1 MIGIQRYQRLL
12 NEGFSLM
19 TIGEGKVPNY
29 KWKPLQDKALT
40 FSEFEKRYNNPST
53 KGVGIITGYGD
64 LECIDVDLKVFS
76 TAKEKKDFWEI
87 FLSYLEDSILDFYD
101 KFVITKTQNEGFHIL
116 YKTKRVEGNQKLA
129 KLEGHTEAVI
139 ETRGKSGYVFVYDRF
154 LNNKYY
160 TDIQYISDE
169 DRSILFAICDSFD
182 YKIKVD
188 KVEVPKTQQ
197 NEYVEKEGDI
207 SPWDDFNSKNDVWD
221 VVSDDFE
228 LVRTLNDRMVIKRHG
243 ATSAHSGYI
252 FKDNGCMYLHSTGT
266 IYPHEKQITPYAAY
280 TYKNHNGDFSA
291 SAKELYKKGYGSR
304 KEIKLPVFE
313 KEEIEKQKERVNKN
327 MDFPIEVF
335 PVDFQKY
342 MLESAETLNS
352 SIDYMGCSL
361 LWVISVI
368 VGNSAKIKVKED
380 WYERPVLWIALVGK
394 AGVGKTHSINRIIR
408 PLQKENGRA
417 IRRYVKEYKKFE
429 YYDSLPKKE
438 KERVDPVMEPKKE
451 QFIVGDAT
459 IEALVQLH
467 QESVNSVGIY
477 RDELAGWILDMNKY
491 RAGSDQQ
498 TWLGTWSGEPII
510 ANRVKQSS
518 NAYVAQPF
526 LPILGGIQPSILN
539 IFYTDDN
546 KASGFTDRILL
557 SYPDVEVQPYNKNQ
571 LDPMLVESYENR
583 IINFYRHVKDRVTQ
597 NEDGDVNFE
606 VFTWSEEGEEE
617 WDRLMHKIYE
627 MEIGDHT
634 NEYIK
639 SILAKIKSYLARFCL
654 LLHILKIAMGEESS
668 RNGISA
674 NTVKDAEKLG
684 DYFIFMAEKI
694 KVTARESY
702 SMRNVVKNDKLS
714 NKQKVQEIMKNDK
727 DFNRTELAE
736 LLGVSRQMIHKYIK
750 EIENK

>member
-1 MIGIQRYQRLL
+1 MIELQRYKKLL
-12 NEGFSLM
+12 NDGFSLM
-19 TIGEGKVPNY
+19 TIGDGKKPNY
-29 KWKPLQDKALT
+29 KWKPLQEKALT
-40 FSEFEKRYNNPST
+40 ANEFEDRYNNPTT
-53 KGVGIITGYGD
+53 KGVGILTGYGH

-76 TAKEKKDFWEI
+76 TAKEKKDFWDI
-87 FLSYLEDSILDFYD
+87 FISYLEDSILDFHD

-116 YKTKRVEGNQKLA
+116 YKTKRVEGNRKIAVL
-129 KLEGHTEAVI
+129 KGHKEAVI
-139 ETRGKSGYVFVYDRF
+139 ETRGISGYVFVYDRF

-169 DRSILFAICDSFD
+169 DRDILFDICDSFD
-182 YKIKVD
+182 FKIKVE
-188 KVEVPKTQQ
+188 KIEIPKKQQ
-197 NEYVEKEGDI
+197 KEYLENEGDI
-207 SPWDDFNSKNDVWD
+207 SPWDDFDSKNDVWD
-221 VVSDDFE
+221 VVSSDFVQ
-228 LVRTLNDRMVIKRHG
+228 VRNLKDRIVIKRHG
-243 ATSAHSGYI
+243 ATSTHSGYI
-252 FKDNGCMYLHSTGT
+252 FRDNGCMFLHSTGS
-266 IYPHEKQITPYAAY
+266 IYPHERQISPYAAY
-280 TYKNHNGDFSA
+280 TYKNHNGDFSE
-291 SAKELYKKGYGSR
+291 SAKELYQKGYGSR

-313 KEEIEKQKERVNKN
+313 KEEIEKQKERVNKD
-327 MDFPIEVF
+327 MDFPIDIF
-335 PVDFQKY
+335 PVEFQKY

-368 VGNSAKIKVKED
+368 VGNSAKIKIKED
-380 WYERPVLWIALVGK
+380 WYERPVLWFALVGK
-394 AGVGKTHSINRIIR
+394 AGIGKTHSINRIIR

-429 YYDSLPKKE
+429 YFDSLSKKE
-438 KERVDPVMEPKKE
+438 QEQVDPVMEPKKE
-451 QFIVGDAT
+451 QFIVGDST

-467 QESVNSVGIY
+467 QESANSVGIY
-477 RDELAGWILDMNKY
+477 RDELAGWIMDMNKY
-491 RAGSDQQ
+491 RAGSDLQ

-539 IFYTDDN
+539 VFYTDDN

-571 LDPMLVESYENR
+571 IDPMLVENYENK
-583 IINFYRHVKDRVTQ
+583 IINFYRHVKERVTK
-597 NEDGDVNFE
+597 NEDGDVNFK
-606 VFTWSEEGEEE
+606 VFTWSKEGEKE

-639 SILAKIKSYLARFCL
+639 SILAKIKSYLARFSL
-654 LLHILKIAMGEESS
+654 LLHIFKIAMGEESS
-668 RNGISA
+668 KNGISA

-694 KVTARESY
+694 KVTATESY
-702 SMRNVVKNDKLS
+702 SMKNVIKNEKL
-714 NKQKVQEIMKNDK
+714 NNLQKVKEIMKNDK
-727 DFNRTELAE
+727 DFNKTELAE
-736 LLGVSRQMIHKYIK
+736 LMGVSRQMIYKYIK
-750 EIENK
+750 EIEKK